1 MAAIDLTFN
10 SPINI
15 SCKVGDVAYFV
26 NTNSLAEFTVAG
38 QTNLIGTI
46 NSITIGSTTTTLNIE
61 MEGEL
66 AAYVTTNDFIFFSK
80 NNLVEI
86 GSIVGY
92 YAKAKFRNNSTKR
105 AELHESA
112 CEIEESS
119 K

>member
-1 MAAIDLTFN
+1 MPTLDLAFN

-15 SCKVGDVAYFV
+15 SCKEGDVAYFV
-26 NTNSLAEFTVAG
+26 NTFASAEFTVAG

-46 NSITIGSTTTTLNIE
+46 ESITIGSTTTTLTIE
-61 MEGEL
+61 IEGEF
-66 AAYVTTNDFIFFSK
+66 AEFVTTNDFVFFSK
-80 NNLVEI
+80 NNIVEV

-92 YAKAKFRNNSTKR
+92 YAKAKFKNNSTKR

>member
-1 MAAIDLTFN
+1 MAALDLTFN

-15 SCKVGDVAYFV
+15 SCKIGDIAYFV
-26 NTNSLAEFTVAG
+26 NTSSSGGFTVAG

-46 NSITIGSTTTTLNIE
+46 NLITITSQYTILNIE
-61 MEGEL
+61 IEGEL
-66 AAYVTTNDFIFFSK
+66 AEAVTTNDFIFFSK
-80 NNLVEI
+80 NNLIEV

-92 YAKAKFRNNSTKR
+92 YAKAQFRNNSTKR

>member
-1 MAAIDLTFN
+1 MAALDLTFT

-15 SCKVGDVAYFV
+15 SCKIGDVAYFV
-26 NTNSLAEFTVAG
+26 NTSSLGGFSVAG

-46 NSITIGSTTTTLNIE
+46 NSITITSTTTLNIE